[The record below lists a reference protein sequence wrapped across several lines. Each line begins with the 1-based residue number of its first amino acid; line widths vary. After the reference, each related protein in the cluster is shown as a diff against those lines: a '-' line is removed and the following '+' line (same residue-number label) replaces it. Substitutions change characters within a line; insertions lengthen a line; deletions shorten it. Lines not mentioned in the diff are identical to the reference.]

1 MGGYNIQLKNP
12 LIELQPSVFLLT
24 DMQSF
29 HADITARLEYNKM
42 FNGGFSYRV
51 NESVGIMFGVKLGRF
66 HAGYAFDFRPRP

>member
-29 HADITARLEYNKM
+29 HADITARLEYIRCLM
-42 FNGGFSYRV
+42 EVFPIG
-51 NESVGIMFGVKLGRF
+51 
-66 HAGYAFDFRPRP
+66 